1 MGDEINEIYSQF
13 LQEKDI
19 FKRAQ
24 LLTSL
29 KIDKGVRVTDI
40 STHLKMKS
48 SYVSHILRLN
58 KLPALVIDGYYSKTI
73 TPTHLYILARLQNHQ
88 QMVAAYEH
96 VLANNLSVF
105 DTEILVRT
113 VLYGIKSVGEYLSV
127 DEVRAFT
134 VLMKKMGISAKI
146 IQSRLRSKIILEIKG
161 DLLTSS
167 VKLRE
172 IMKLV
177 EKVPSGEEKADFL

>member
-1 MGDEINEIYSQF
+1 MGDEISEIYDQF

-29 KIDKGVRVTDI
+29 KRDKGVRVTDI
-40 STHLKMKS
+40 SKHLKMKS

-58 KLPALVIDGYYSKTI
+58 KLPALVIDGYYSKAI
-73 TPTHLYILARLQNHQ
+73 TPTHLYILARLHNHQ

-134 VLMKKMGISAKI
+134 VLMKKIEIGAKI
-146 IQSRLRSKIILEIKG
+146 IQSRIRSKIILELKG

-167 VKLRE
+167 TKLRE

-177 EKVPSGEEKADFL
+177 EKLPTGEEKADFL

>member
-1 MGDEINEIYSQF
+1 MREEIKEIFTQF

-19 FKRAQ
+19 FKKAQ

-29 KIDKGVRVTDI
+29 TKDKGVRIVEI
-40 STHLKMKS
+40 AKHLNMKP

-58 KLPALVIDGYYSKTI
+58 KLPALVIDGYYSTSI
-73 TPTHLYILARLQNHQ
+73 MPTHLYILARLQNHE
-88 QMVAAYEH
+88 QMIAAYEH

-105 DTEILVRT
+105 DTEILVRS

-134 VLMKKMGISAKI
+134 VLMRKLGITAKI
-146 IQSRLRSKIILEIKG
+146 IQSRIRSKCVLELKG
-161 DLLTSS
+161 DLITTS
-167 VKLRE
+167 VRLRE
-172 IMKLV
+172 IIKLLENLAV
-177 EKVPSGEEKADFL
+177 EEQKADFL

>member
-1 MGDEINEIYSQF
+1 MGDEITAIFSQF

-29 KIDKGVRVTDI
+29 KRDKGVRVTDI
-40 STHLKMKS
+40 AKGLNMKS

-58 KLPALVIDGYYSKTI
+58 KLPALVIDGYYSKAI
-73 TPTHLYILARLQNHQ
+73 TPTHLYILARLHSHQ

-127 DEVRAFT
+127 DELRVFT
-134 VLMKKMGISAKI
+134 VLMRKVGITAKI
-146 IQSRLRSKIILEIKG
+146 IQSRLRSKIILEMKG

-167 VKLRE
+167 AKLRE
-172 IMKLV
+172 IMQLV
-177 EKVPSGEEKADFL
+177 EKLQAEDTKADFL

>member
-1 MGDEINEIYSQF
+1 MGDEISQIYEQF

-24 LLTSL
+24 LLNSL
-29 KIDKGVRVTDI
+29 KRDKGVRVTDI
-40 STHLKMKS
+40 SKHLKMKS

-58 KLPALVIDGYYSKTI
+58 KLPALVIDGYYSKAI
-73 TPTHLYILARLQNHQ
+73 TPTHLYIIARLQNHQ
-88 QMVAAYEH
+88 QMIAAYEH

-127 DEVRAFT
+127 DEVRVFA

-146 IQSRLRSKIILEIKG
+146 IQSRIRSKIILEIKG
-161 DLLTSS
+161 DLIASS
-167 VKLRE
+167 TKLRE
-172 IMKLV
+172 IMKLL
-177 EKVPSGEEKADFL
+177 EKLPAEDTKADFL

>member
-1 MGDEINEIYSQF
+1 MGDEINEIYTQF

-29 KIDKGVRVTDI
+29 KIDNGVRVTDI
-40 STHLKMKS
+40 GKHLKMKS

-58 KLPALVIDGYYSKTI
+58 KLPALVIDGYYSKAI
-73 TPTHLYILARLQNHQ
+73 TPTHLYILARLHNHQ
-88 QMVAAYEH
+88 QMIAAYEH

-134 VLMKKMGISAKI
+134 VLMKKMGITAKV
-146 IQSRLRSKIILEIKG
+146 IQSRLRSKMILEIKG

-172 IMKLV
+172 LMKLV
-177 EKVPSGEEKADFL
+177 EKIPSGEEKADFL

>member
-1 MGDEINEIYSQF
+1 MGDEITEIFSQF

-24 LLTSL
+24 LITSL
-29 KIDKGVRVTDI
+29 KIDKGLRVTDI
-40 STHLKMKS
+40 SKHLNMKS

-58 KLPALVIDGYYSKTI
+58 KLPALVIDGYYSKAI
-73 TPTHLYILARLQNHQ
+73 TPTHLYILSRLHNHQ
-88 QMVAAYEH
+88 QMIAAYEH

-113 VLYGIKSVGEYLSV
+113 VLYGIQSVGEYLSV
-127 DEVRAFT
+127 DEVRVFT
-134 VLMKKMGISAKI
+134 VLMRKMGINVKI
-146 IQSRLRSKIILEIKG
+146 IQSRLRSKIILEMKG

-172 IMKLV
+172 IMQLV
-177 EKVPSGEEKADFL
+177 EKLQSEETKADFL

>member
-1 MGDEINEIYSQF
+1 MGDEITAIYGEF

-24 LLTSL
+24 LLNSL
-29 KIDKGVRVTDI
+29 KRDKGVRVTDI
-40 STHLKMKS
+40 SKHLKMKS

-58 KLPALVIDGYYSKTI
+58 KLPALVIDGYYSKSI
-73 TPTHLYILARLQNHQ
+73 TPTHLYILARLQSHQ

-134 VLMKKMGISAKI
+134 VLMRKMGIGARV
-146 IQSRLRSKIILEIKG
+146 IQSRLRSKMILEIKG

-167 VKLRE
+167 AKLRQ
-172 IMKLV
+172 IMSLIEKLPA
-177 EKVPSGEEKADFL
+177 EDTKADFL